1 MNQLG
6 FSTVH
11 PSTVP
16 EIIDLTS
23 PSPKKDTTKMS
34 DMRRY
39 PKTEAALPSC
49 FRGPEFTKVKVS
61 ALLKVYDIYTKY
73 PDPSQIK
80 KTAELL
86 GLTAKQV
93 LCWFRNR
100 RARERRQRR
109 YMQYLEL
116 RKTRFQPCSPCL
128 SSSTSIDSGTTTSS
142 VSPLPSTPND
152 DTHQSS
158 FEFPGVPCMFQSSP
172 DSAPSPSFPPSP
184 SSHFDAIQPSYN
196 LSWSPDAVDS
206 CFPGHGL
213 FEPLPLHADVTWSL
227 QRYGDGCSGVLQSW

>member
-6 FSTVH
+6 LSTVH
-11 PSTVP
+11 PSINP

-23 PSPKKDTTKMS
+23 PSRKKDTTKMS

-61 ALLKVYDIYTKY
+61 ALLKVYDVYTKY
-73 PDPSQIK
+73 PDQTQIK

-109 YMQYLEL
+109 YMRNLEL
-116 RKTRFQPCSPCL
+116 RKTRFQPCS
-128 SSSTSIDSGTTTSS
+128 SIDSGTTTSS
-142 VSPLPSTPND
+142 VFPLPSTPSED
-152 DTHQSS
+152 IQSS
-158 FEFPGVPCMFQSSP
+158 FEFPGVPCMFQSP
-172 DSAPSPSFPPSP
+172 TDSAPSPSFPQSP
-184 SSHFDAIQPSYN
+184 SSHFDPIQPSYN

-213 FEPLPLHADVTWSL
+213 FEPLPLHADVTSRL
-227 QRYGDGCSGVLQSW
+227 PRYGDGCSCVPQSR